1 MPAGRDEILDAALQ
15 LSEDDRMFVVDRLL
29 ETLPEEPPGLSMD
42 DPDFEAELLRRSGD
56 WEGAAPLGD
65 PMPFHYEI
73 VGINQGLDEA
83 ITSASGSYET
93 ISAQIDE
100 LKARGIAVLRN
111 SPADPAGTLAFC
123 RGAEQRRLT
132 AALRRNALSIEN
144 CQQMF
149 DAVLELGFTEEWM
162 RFGMY
167 IIYMESTKTA
177 GFPEVARARAKELRA
192 TIERKTQEL
201 GELAERLP
209 HRLAELGLAED

>member
-15 LSEDDRMFVVDRLL
+15 LSEDDRMFVADRLL
-29 ETLPEEPPGLSMD
+29 ETLPDVLPGPSMD
-42 DPDFEAELLRRSGD
+42 
-56 WEGAAPLGD
+56 
-65 PMPFHYEI
+65 YEI
-73 VGINQGLDEA
+73 VGINRGLDEA
-83 ITSASGSYET
+83 ITSASASFET

-100 LKARGIAVLRN
+100 LKAKGIARLRN
-111 SPADPAGTLAFC
+111 SPADPAGTLDFC

-132 AALRRNALSIEN
+132 AALRKNALPIEN

-167 IIYMESTKTA
+167 LFYIQFTKSA
-177 GFPEVARARAKELRA
+177 GFPDVARARAKELRA

-209 HRLAELGLAED
+209 HRLAELGLAGD